1 MSPTVGKILFPV
13 AHQVTVSRRWRRS
26 RKTILPT
33 PTSRLTSETR
43 EGSSLRWSSSP
54 VTARTLV
61 SNVLWGRPFSIIL
74 KGVHFIVKKK
84 SILLNRRSGPY
95 FALLFTST
103 VELMTKWAVVVAQ
116 VVAQWTTDWEVLSLI
131 PTGNW
136 AFFLLSSLLFPISIS
151 GAPLISSLTE
161 VQHYLFSIFQV
172 KMEA

>member
-26 RKTILPT
+26 RKTIFPTPT

-61 SNVLWGRPFSIIL
+61 SNGLWGRSFSIML

-131 PTGNW
+131 ATGNW
-136 AFFLLSSLLFPISIS
+136 ALLSSLLFPIS
-151 GAPLISSLTE
+151 
-161 VQHYLFSIFQV
+161 
-172 KMEA
+172 